1 MPLRVLYGK
10 ADGNTVPYPPLFDA
24 IRKNHGFV
32 DTRGRI
38 DRIADIP
45 EAQLSEALA
54 ELLLLL
60 AAPDSPLISLGC
72 DLGQRDKPKGRLD
85 TRKWAGGYVQIA
97 TARHGTTTE
106 EFEFLR
112 DVAKAIETGLHQ
124 IVASDRWEV
133 RFILTSVHLDFEE
146 ERDTQSA
153 WLWFDAKASTV
164 NLALASRERLL
175 RAIGEII
182 SDFVGG
188 ASKALRT

>member
-54 ELLLLL
+54 GILRLL

-97 TARHGTTTE
+97 AASATTE
-106 EFEFLR
+106 EFELLR
-112 DVAKAIETGLHQ
+112 DVAKAIETGLHR
-124 IVASDRWEV
+124 IVVSDNWEV
-133 RFILTSVHLDFEE
+133 RFVLTSVHLDFEE

-182 SDFVGG
+182 SDFVSG